1 MMLHW
6 VECHCARCWTSAA
19 STLETPVVTLPSPI
33 SENWSGWYWAAFPRY
48 AVFCIFNVG
57 QIQHSCLFFYIF
69 ILTADYYLLCQS
81 TVGLLNYTTDNVAHA
96 DRTWCQDEWLSGGM
110 ILLCFV
116 FFLRVLSWFFL
127 SLLFVFL
134 SLFYFHSHH
143 FLFFLSWMVCWL
155 IESLFRSGVKRFGR
169 GWGAKVCLQVR

>member
-110 ILLCFV
+110 ILLCFFSLCSV
-116 FFLRVLSWFFL
+116 LIFFFPC
-127 SLLFVFL
+127 
-134 SLFYFHSHH
+134 SLFFFHS
-143 FLFFLSWMVCWL
+143 FTSTLTIFCFFSA
-155 IESLFRSGVKRFGR
+155 
-169 GWGAKVCLQVR
+169 GWSADW